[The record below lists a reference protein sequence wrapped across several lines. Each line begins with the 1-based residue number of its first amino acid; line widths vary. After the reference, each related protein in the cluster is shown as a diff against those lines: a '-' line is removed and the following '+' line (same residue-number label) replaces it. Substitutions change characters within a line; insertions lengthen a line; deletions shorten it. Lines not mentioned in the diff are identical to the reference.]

1 MSHLPEIIFRN
12 MNGIAT
18 KIFDVIK
25 DKAIKYRLVVTTVIL
40 LIEAALANW
49 LAFIIRFEGQL
60 SVDGVN
66 LFLMYLPVLLIIRLV
81 LSLQA
86 GVHRGLWRYASISDL
101 MKIVSSGTIGS
112 VVFFLMVRYLV
123 DDLGYPR
130 SVFLIDW
137 LLFLFISGG
146 SRLLVRIFR
155 EYMFLVPSRKK
166 MLIIGA
172 GNAGEMIVREMR
184 SNPKSKYEPIGFIDD
199 SKKKGLTI
207 HEVPI
212 LGTTNM
218 IPDIIKKHKP
228 DEIVISS
235 DDTPKPIR
243 EIYELCKP
251 FNVPIKKLPGIN
263 ELLGSKVSAAV
274 RIGQHLVNAGL
285 VTEAQIQEALFL
297 QKKEG
302 GRLGSKLVKLGYI
315 TEDKLNSFL
324 IKQLGISHMKPI
336 SLEDLLQREPVNTD
350 IFAIR
355 EFILNKSVVVTG
367 AGGSIGSEL
376 CRQIIRYNPSH
387 LLLLDRYENSLFEI
401 DLELRAEQQSPQ
413 ISTIIGDIQDL
424 SFLECL
430 FSKHKPQI
438 VFHAAAYKHVPLME
452 NNPIEAVKNN
462 IFGTKNLIEI
472 SSRHCAE
479 QFVLISTD
487 KAVNPT
493 SIMGATKRIAEFLS
507 VHMNSVCKT
516 KFTTVRFGNVLGSN
530 GSVLQVFKEQ
540 LTKGG
545 PLTVT
550 HPDIKRFFMLTE
562 EAVHIVL
569 MAASSGKGG
578 EIFVLDMG
586 DPIKIVDL
594 AENFIRL
601 SGFTPHKEIKIRFTG
616 LRPGEKLYEEL
627 FDETERVIP
636 SFHKKIMVAVP
647 ENSLMPVVARH
658 IPDLEQIILRHS
670 VEDLVPLIKKM
681 VPSFRTKNV
690 QSNSV
695 TRDWVTK

>member
-1 MSHLPEIIFRN
+1 
-12 MNGIAT
+12 
-18 KIFDVIK
+18 
-25 DKAIKYRLVVTTVIL
+25 
-40 LIEAALANW
+40 
-49 LAFIIRFEGQL
+49 
-60 SVDGVN
+60 
-66 LFLMYLPVLLIIRLV
+66 
-81 LSLQA
+81 
-86 GVHRGLWRYASISDL
+86 
-101 MKIVSSGTIGS
+101 
-112 VVFFLMVRYLV
+112 
-123 DDLGYPR
+123 
-130 SVFLIDW
+130 
-137 LLFLFISGG
+137 
-146 SRLLVRIFR
+146 
-155 EYMFLVPSRKK
+155 

-355 EFILNKSVVVTG
+355 EFISNKSVVVTG

-562 EAVHIVL
+562 EAVHLVL

>member
-1 MSHLPEIIFRN
+1 
-12 MNGIAT
+12 MNGIANNS
-18 KIFDVIK
+18 FDVIK
-25 DKAIKYRLVVTTVIL
+25 DKILKYRLVVTTLIL
-40 LIEAALANW
+40 LAQAALANW
-49 LAFIIRFEGQL
+49 LAFVIRFEGQL
-60 SVDGVN
+60 PSYFVSV
-66 LFLMYLPVLLIIRLV
+66 FLTHLPVLLIIRLA
-81 LSLQA
+81 LFGQA
-86 GVHRGLWRYASISDL
+86 GLHRGLWRYASISDL
-101 MKIVSSGTIGS
+101 MKIVSSGTMGS
-112 VVFFLMVRYLV
+112 VIFFLIVRYLV
-123 DDLGYPR
+123 DDLEYPR
-130 SVFLIDW
+130 SIYLIDW

-146 SRLLVRIFR
+146 TRLLSRIFR
-155 EYMFLVPSRKK
+155 EYMFVGLSRKR
-166 MLIIGA
+166 MLIVGA
-172 GNAGEMIVREMR
+172 GNSGEMIVREMR
-184 SNPKSKYEPIGFIDD
+184 NNPKSKYEPIGFIDD
-199 SKKKGLTI
+199 TQKKGLTI

-218 IPDIIKKHKP
+218 IPEIIKKHQP

-251 FNVPIKKLPGIN
+251 FNIPIKKLPGIS
-263 ELLGSKVSAAV
+263 EILGSKVPAAV
-274 RIGQHLVNAGL
+274 RIGRHLVDARL

-315 TEDKLNSFL
+315 TEGNLNSFL
-324 IKQLGISHMKPI
+324 IKQLGVSHMKPI

-350 IFAIR
+350 VLSIR
-355 EFILNKSVVVTG
+355 EFISNKSVLVTG

-401 DLELRAEQQSPQ
+401 DLELRAEQQSPH

-430 FSKHKPQI
+430 FSRHKPQI

-452 NNPIEAVKNN
+452 HNPIEAVKNN
-462 IFGTKNLIEI
+462 IFGTKNLIET
-472 SSRHCAE
+472 SSRHCAG

-493 SIMGATKRIAEFLS
+493 SIMGATKRVAEFLS

-545 PLTVT
+545 PLTIT
-550 HPDIKRFFMLTE
+550 HPEIKRFFMLTE
-562 EAVHIVL
+562 EAVHLVL
-569 MAASSGKGG
+569 IAAASGKGG

-601 SGFTPHKEIKIRFTG
+601 SGFIPHKEIKIMFTG

-647 ENSLMPVVARH
+647 ENSLIPVVARH
-658 IPDLEQIILRHS
+658 IPDLEQIVLRHS
-670 VEDLVPLIKKM
+670 VGDLVPLIKKM
-681 VPSFRTKNV
+681 VPSFRPGNV

-695 TRDWVTK
+695 TREWVVK